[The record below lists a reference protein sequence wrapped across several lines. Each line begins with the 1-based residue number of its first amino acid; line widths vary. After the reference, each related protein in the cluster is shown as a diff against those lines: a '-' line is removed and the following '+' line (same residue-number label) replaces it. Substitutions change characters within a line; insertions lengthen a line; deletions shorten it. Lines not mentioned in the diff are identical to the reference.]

1 MRMRI
6 SALALGTLLALG
18 CGSPANRKLDEI
30 ADRACAC
37 ADAACA
43 KKIGEELAAWMKEY
57 EGARGDQ
64 GKAEK
69 SFARAMSCL
78 MKTGSGD
85 GKVKDA
91 IEKAD
96 RAPGAAP
103 KAAEPPAAAPAEP
116 PPPADPAKGN

>member
-6 SALALGTLLALG
+6 SVLALATLLALG

-37 ADAACA
+37 TDAACA

-57 EGARGDQ
+57 EGSRGDQ

-85 GKVKDA
+85 GKVKEA
-91 IEKAD
+91 IEKA
-96 RAPGAAP
+96 AP
-103 KAAEPPAAAPAEP
+103 PPAPAEP
-116 PPPADPAKGN
+116 AREN